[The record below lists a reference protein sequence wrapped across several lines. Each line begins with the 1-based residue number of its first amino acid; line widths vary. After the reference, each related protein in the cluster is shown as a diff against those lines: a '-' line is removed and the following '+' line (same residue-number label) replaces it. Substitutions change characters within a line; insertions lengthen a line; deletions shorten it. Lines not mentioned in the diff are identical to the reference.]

1 MLGSRKCPQWYQGGN
16 ERFQGIHDLLN
27 IAEFNAE
34 AAVERASILDNL
46 DETSLSP
53 ADIANN
59 PYSKLSATSSR
70 LSGALKLLWVNESA
84 MEKFLTL
91 WRIFQKRV

>member
-1 MLGSRKCPQWYQGGN
+1 MVGTRARGPHKK
-16 ERFQGIHDLLN
+16 RRARAIHDLLN
-27 IAEFNAE
+27 IAESNAE

-46 DETSLSP
+46 VERNLSP
-53 ADIANN
+53 TEISNN
-59 PYSKLSATSSR
+59 PYSKLRATSSR
-70 LSGALKLLWVNESA
+70 LSAALKLLWVNESA